1 MVVRISEGKIYQLY
15 DNEVFVFGSNEA
27 GIHGAG
33 AAKQAYFMFGAEY
46 GKGEGL
52 HGQSYAIPTKDH
64 SIGPLS
70 MHRICDYVHR
80 FLDFAEQNPQYDFLV
95 TEIGCGLA
103 GHRVEDIAPMFER
116 ALKLENVFLPRRF
129 TKVLTQLV

>member
-1 MVVRISEGKIYQLY
+1 MIIRISDGKIYQLY
-15 DNEVFVFGSNEA
+15 DNEIFVFGSNEA

-52 HGQSYAIPTKDH
+52 YGQSYAIPTKDQ
-64 SIGPLS
+64 SIGKLPL
-70 MHRICDYVHR
+70 HNICDYVHK
-80 FLDFAEQNPQYDFLV
+80 FIDFAHQNVQYDFLV

-103 GHRVEDIAPMFER
+103 GNSVEDIAPMFR
-116 ALKLENVFLPRRF
+116 PALQLENVFLPRRF
-129 TKVLTQLV
+129 AKVLLA